1 MAQAEPNRLTTLL
14 LMSVLT
20 EPLLALVRR
29 YLMPLPFLSARHAL
43 IQIDFKI
50 LDSFTKYD
58 FLAGCQNITSTFTS
72 NW

>member
-1 MAQAEPNRLTTLL
+1 
-14 LMSVLT
+14 MSILT

-43 IQIDFKI
+43 KQVDSKI

-58 FLAGCQNITSTFTS
+58 FPAGCQNFTSAFTS